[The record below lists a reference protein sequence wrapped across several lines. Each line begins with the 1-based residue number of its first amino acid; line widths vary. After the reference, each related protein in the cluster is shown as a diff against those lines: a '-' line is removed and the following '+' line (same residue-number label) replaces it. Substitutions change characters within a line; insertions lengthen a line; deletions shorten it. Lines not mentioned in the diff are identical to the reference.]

1 METVDRLR
9 SEKEDFEQEMRDL
22 SRRNEELRANN
33 EIPTSNRDDGQNL
46 EGSDGSGLELVPFLT
61 KFFKFSFKKFKN

>member
-33 EIPTSNRDDGQNL
+33 EIPTSNLEDGQNL
-46 EGSDGSGLELVPFLT
+46 EGSDGSGLELFHFLLEV
-61 KFFKFSFKKFKN
+61 F